1 VREIMNDANHNI
13 LFMQLVIQN
22 QQIAMMAMGKIKNP
36 VTDKIERN
44 LEHAKVYIDSLD
56 MLLAK
61 TKGNLSEYE
70 EKFLTET
77 LKELKLN
84 YVDEVDKDKKKEKD
98 VKKETE
104 ESKEAE
110 KK

>member
-1 VREIMNDANHNI
+1 MNDANHNI

-44 LEHAKVYIDSLD
+44 LEHAKIYIDSLD
-56 MLLAK
+56 MLMAK

-84 YVDEVDKDKKKEKD
+84 YVDEVDKDKKQQKD

>member
-1 VREIMNDANHNI
+1 MNDANHNI
-13 LFMQLVIQN
+13 LFMQLIIQN

-44 LEHAKVYIDSLD
+44 LEHAKIYIDSLD
-56 MLLAK
+56 MLMAK

-84 YVDEVDKDKKKEKD
+84 YVDEVDKDKKQEKD
-98 VKKETE
+98 VNN
-104 ESKEAE
+104 EAE
-110 KK
+110 KSKEEEKK

>member
-1 VREIMNDANHNI
+1 VVDAMNDANNNI
-13 LFMQLVIQN
+13 LFMQLIMQN
-22 QQIAMMAMGKIKNP
+22 QQIAMMSMGKIKNP
-36 VTDKIERN
+36 VSDKIERN
-44 LEHAKVYIDSLD
+44 LEHAKIYIDTLD

-84 YVDEVDKDKKKEKD
+84 YVDEVDKEKKEKD
-98 VKKETE
+98 VKKEKSE
-104 ESKEAE
+104 EEKPAE
-110 KK
+110 EK

>member
-1 VREIMNDANHNI
+1 MNDANHNI
-13 LFMQLVIQN
+13 LFMQLIIQN

-44 LEHAKVYIDSLD
+44 LEHAKVYIDTLD
-56 MLLAK
+56 MLLTK

-70 EKFLTET
+70 EKLLVET

-84 YVDEVDKDKKKEKD
+84 YVDETDKDKSNKENS
-98 VKKETE
+98 TE
-104 ESKEAE
+104 KTGEE

>member
-1 VREIMNDANHNI
+1 MTDANHNI

-36 VTDKIERN
+36 VTDKIDRN
-44 LEHAKVYIDSLD
+44 LDHAKIYIDTLD
-56 MLLAK
+56 MLFAK

-70 EKFLTET
+70 EKFLAET

-84 YVDEVDKDKKKEKD
+84 YVDEVDKDKNKSESVKEKT
-98 VKKETE
+98 TE
-104 ESKEAE
+104 DK
-110 KK
+110 

>member
-1 VREIMNDANHNI
+1 MNDTNQNI
-13 LFMQLVIQN
+13 LFMQLIIQN

-44 LEHAKVYIDSLD
+44 LEHAKIYIDTLD
-56 MLLAK
+56 MLVTK

-84 YVDEVDKDKKKEKD
+84 YVDEIDKDKKQPEKS
-98 VKKETE
+98 E
-104 ESKEAE
+104 EKTIDE

>member
-1 VREIMNDANHNI
+1 MTDPNHNI
-13 LFMQLVIQN
+13 LFMQLIIQN

-36 VTDKIERN
+36 VTDKIDRN
-44 LEHAKVYIDSLD
+44 LEHAKIYIDTLD

-84 YVDEVDKDKKKEKD
+84 YIDEIDKDKKSGEGEKNKE
-98 VKKETE
+98 
-104 ESKEAE
+104 EAE
-110 KK
+110 KKEEKS

>member
-1 VREIMNDANHNI
+1 MDEANQNI
-13 LFMQLVIQN
+13 LFMQLIIQN

-36 VTDKIERN
+36 VTDKIDRN
-44 LEHAKVYIDSLD
+44 LDHAKIYIDTLD

-70 EKFLTET
+70 EKFLVET

-84 YVDEVDKDKKKEKD
+84 YVDESDKEKKKDEEKNE
-98 VKKETE
+98 KTE
-104 ESKEAE
+104 QE
-110 KK
+110 K

>member
-1 VREIMNDANHNI
+1 MNDANHNI
-13 LFMQLVIQN
+13 LFMQLIIQN

-44 LEHAKVYIDSLD
+44 LEHAKVYIDTLD
-56 MLLAK
+56 MLQAK

-84 YVDEVDKDKKKEKD
+84 YVDEADKDKKQPKD
-98 VKKETE
+98 VKKDE
-104 ESKEAE
+104 EEEKAE
-110 KK
+110 

>member
-1 VREIMNDANHNI
+1 MNDANHNI

-44 LEHAKVYIDSLD
+44 LEHAKIYIDSLD
-56 MLLAK
+56 MLMAK

-84 YVDEVDKDKKKEKD
+84 YVDEVDKDKKQEKD
-98 VKKETE
+98 VKKEAQ
-104 ESKEAE
+104 ESKEEE
-110 KK
+110 KM

>member
-1 VREIMNDANHNI
+1 MNDANHNI

-44 LEHAKVYIDSLD
+44 LEHAKIYIDSLD
-56 MLLAK
+56 MLMAK

-98 VKKETE
+98 VKKEAQ
-104 ESKEAE
+104 ESKEEE